1 MIKRKEKRGRA
12 LVLTQDPFVFVCVLS
27 LSFIPRPYR
36 EQVREA
42 LTDKSLSFHTRA
54 HFFRENV
61 HARFY

>member
-1 MIKRKEKRGRA
+1 M
-12 LVLTQDPFVFVCVLS
+12 LTQDPFVFVCVLS